1 MENLLINQNEI
12 ENHGYT
18 NEYEKYNEAILSYEN
33 GNTLLVKNIIKNGTI
48 SLLRF
53 MNYVEYFVDTQSNSY
68 LDLASTHNIIDLVK
82 EVESEKKIHSKHIP
96 EWLTYDIIAKAKK
109 TWYENKQT
117 NDGKRVEA
125 MRIVQNSAKDAGYD
139 IGIKSQWK
147 F

>member
-1 MENLLINQNEI
+1 
-12 ENHGYT
+12 
-18 NEYEKYNEAILSYEN
+18 
-33 GNTLLVKNIIKNGTI
+33 
-48 SLLRF
+48 